1 MTPLLIHPLCNLVP
15 AMGQR
20 DMDELR
26 ESFRAN
32 GYIIREPITRYEG
45 MILDGRSRYQVCIEL
60 GIEPYIVDWEPS
72 NPNDTPLAFVRR
84 MSLARRHFDTSERA
98 VCAVNLIE
106 YGVQSGQMNRSE
118 AVKEVSEELKVSPS
132 LIQEAR
138 RLKERS
144 PEAFEAVGRGEM
156 TVSAATKKV
165 AKEDTHVST
174 LPPKV
179 VRDGAGNAVKDKA
192 VKEAL
197 KQVEQFDHL
206 IGLLATIK
214 KEVLELSKAPVGRA
228 LRVDHIELEIKNA
241 IEAIKFA
248 VPFAACPYTTCGTSG
263 CKACGG
269 SRWVTKDVWNN
280 IPSEIREAR

>member
-1 MTPLLIHPLCNLVP
+1 MD
-15 AMGQR
+15 QD
-20 DMDELR
+20 DMDKLR
-26 ESFRAN
+26 RSILEN
-32 GYIIREPITRYEG
+32 GFDRTYPIVLYEG
-45 MILDGRSRYQVCIEL
+45 MILDGRSRYAVCVEL
-60 GIEPYIVDWEPS
+60 GIEPYCVQWEPIS
-72 NPNDTPLAFVRR
+72 VNDSPREFVYR
-84 MSLARRHFDTSERA
+84 SADARRHFNTSQRA
-98 VCAVNLIE
+98 TMAVNFIE
-106 YGVQSGQMNRSE
+106 RYTKGG
-118 AVKEVSEELKVSPS
+118 AVGITQAVEQAAVDLKVSPT
-132 LIQEAR
+132 IIHEAR

-144 PEAFEAVGRGEM
+144 PEAFNDVRDGKATVAEATRDAARAEVQA
-156 TVSAATKKV
+156 SA
-165 AKEDTHVST
+165 
-174 LPPKV
+174 PPKV
-179 VRDGAGNAVKDKA
+179 MRDGAGNAVKDKA

-214 KEVLELSKAPVGRA
+214 KEVLELGKAPVGRA

-263 CKACGG
+263 CKACAG

>member
-1 MTPLLIHPLCNLVP
+1 MTPLLIHPLCALVP
-15 AMGQR
+15 PMDQD
-20 DMDELR
+20 DMEKLR
-26 ESFRAN
+26 KSIFDN
-32 GYIIREPITRYEG
+32 GFDRTYPIVLYEG
-45 MILDGRSRYQVCIEL
+45 MILDGRSRYQVCVEL
-60 GIEPYIVDWEPS
+60 GVEPYCVQWEPIS
-72 NPNDTPLAFVRR
+72 VNDSPREFVYR
-84 MSLARRHFDTSERA
+84 SADARRHFGTSQRA
-98 VCAVNLIE
+98 TMAVNFIE
-106 YGVQSGQMNRSE
+106 HYTKGGEVKISQ
-118 AVKEVSEELKVSPS
+118 AVEQAAKDLKVSPS
-132 LIQEAR
+132 LINDAR

-144 PEAFEAVGRGEM
+144 PEAFDEVRDGKMSVSEATR
-156 TVSAATKKV
+156 KV
-165 AKEDTHVST
+165 AHEEVKASA
-174 LPPKV
+174 PPKV

-214 KEVLELSKAPVGRA
+214 REVLELSKAPVGRA

-263 CKACGG
+263 CKACAG